1 MCLLEEHYHKTT
13 RIFFQDTLDIKLPQG
28 YALVFQQKG
37 MLHAGLG
44 NLKHMSDIEWL
55 LTKQLYQQM
64 LLDQLMPA
72 NILPRL
78 FSTIIFSISPFK
90 YIPL

>member
-44 NLKHMSDIEWL
+44 NLKHMSDIKHMSDMIFTWDL
-55 LTKQLYQQM
+55 VVS
-64 LLDQLMPA
+64 
-72 NILPRL
+72 NI
-78 FSTIIFSISPFK
+78 
-90 YIPL
+90 

>member
-1 MCLLEEHYHKTT
+1 MIMIKTVNKQYINPKKDNMSDMKY
-13 RIFFQDTLDIKLPQG
+13 RCDIKHMSDIKFTLE
-28 YALVFQQKG
+28 
-37 MLHAGLG
+37 LG
-44 NLKHMSDIEWL
+44 SFKHMSDIEWL